1 MASIL
6 DLLNTT
12 VGEEFIRRA
21 GRETSENNENAAAI
35 ISLALPMLLG
45 GLSKNLRD
53 NSKAD
58 DLDKALASEKHGEQR
73 LKKLEQEESSIL
85 DTEGGKILN
94 HIFGGEEKMIIDM
107 ISRTL
112 GMNESSVEKI
122 IKMSA
127 PMLLSILAS
136 QKQKDNLSSTDLV
149 TLISSVLG
157 KSSKYD
163 SSLIET
169 LLIKDHDSSVI
180 NNEKGMILGGG
191 NKGKKDGGI
200 LGGMLGSK

>member
-12 VGEEFIRRA
+12 VGEEFITRA
-21 GRETSENNENAAAI
+21 GRETSENNDNASAI

-45 GLSKNLRD
+45 GLRKNVAD
-53 NSKAD
+53 NNRAN
-58 DLDKALASEKHGEQR
+58 DLDKALASGKHGEQR
-73 LKKLEQEESSIL
+73 LKELEKEESSTL

-94 HIFGGEEKMIIDM
+94 HIFNGEEKAVVNA

-112 GMNESSVEKI
+112 GVNESSVEKI
-122 IKMSA
+122 VKMAA

-136 QKQKDNLSSTDLV
+136 QKQKDNLGSPDLGS
-149 TLISSVLG
+149 LISSVMG
-157 KSSKYD
+157 NSSKFD

-169 LLIKDHDSSVI
+169 LLTKDHDSNVI
-180 NNEKGMILGGG
+180 NNVKGMILGGG
-191 NKGKKDGGI
+191 TKGKNDGGI